1 MAAHRRFRYSRW
13 DGTQTGFDI
22 DADAVF
28 GEITD
33 DLLYHGDLN
42 AALRRLMQSG
52 FRDRNGDRV
61 QGMREL
67 MEKLRRRRKDELEK
81 YDLGGVY
88 DDIAQELRDVVDMER
103 TGLDQ
108 LAEEARQAGDQR
120 RQEITDQVVQ
130 DKNLQL
136 DMLPPDLAGQV
147 RELQQYEFTSTDA
160 REKFDE
166 LMDQLRQ
173 QLAQSYFNQ
182 MSGAMQ
188 NVSPEDMARMK
199 DMFAE
204 LNSLLE
210 MRERGEDTQPA
221 FEQFMERYGDFFPEG
236 PENLDELLEIMAQRM
251 AAMQSMLNSMTPEQR
266 AQLQGLSE
274 QLLEDMDLR
283 WQVDQLSTHLQSLFP
298 QMGWDRRYDF
308 SGQDPLGFAE
318 AAQLMQDLGDMDQ
331 LENLLRGAASPGALA
346 EVDID
351 RARELLGDDAAQSL
365 DRMSEMAKMLE
376 DAGLIENREGRF
388 ELTPR
393 GIRKIG
399 SNALA
404 DLFKKLTR
412 DRMGTHVIER
422 TGAGHERAYETK
434 AYEFGDPFNLHIER
448 TVRNAIQRTGGGTP
462 VRLSPDDFEIE
473 RTEHLTKTS
482 TVLMLDLSL
491 SMPMRDNFLPAKKV
505 AMALH
510 SLITSQFPRDYMGI
524 VGFSSV
530 ARELKPEDLP
540 EVSWDFVYGTNM
552 QHGFMLSRR
561 LLARQGGTKQ
571 IIMITDGEPTAH
583 FEPGMAEPFFS
594 YPPVRETVD
603 ATLREVARC
612 TREDIRINTFML
624 DATSYLKAFVEKLS
638 QMNGG
643 RAFFTTPETLGD
655 YVLVDFVEHRTRR
668 RGSRRRALRPQALTA
683 PPRSSGSG
691 DGPGLRS
698 AERRP
703 QIRHSLHR
711 SPCAGGRAQSTAQD
725 VASQC
730 TTTRSPSWAAN
741 GSVRVTWS
749 ADPSTAPSP
758 AGPPPPSLD
767 TWTR

>member
-1 MAAHRRFRYSRW
+1 MPWRRSVPRFRYSRW
-13 DGTQTGFDI
+13 DGSQTGFEI
-22 DADAVF
+22 DADSVF

-52 FRDRNGDRV
+52 FRDRNGERV
-61 QGMREL
+61 QGMREM
-67 MEKLRRRRKDELEK
+67 MEKLRRRRRDQLEK

-103 TGLDQ
+103 GGLDE
-108 LAEEARQAGDQR
+108 LAEEARQSGDAR
-120 RQEITDQVVQ
+120 RQEITEQVVQ
-130 DKNLQL
+130 DKNMQL
-136 DMLPPDLAGQV
+136 DLLPPDLAGQV
-147 RELQQYEFTSTDA
+147 RELSEYEWTSSEA
-160 REKFDE
+160 REKFEE
-166 LMDQLRQ
+166 LMEQLRQ
-173 QLAQSYFNQ
+173 QLVKSYFNQ
-182 MSGAMQ
+182 MSGAMS
-188 NVSPEDMARMK
+188 NVSPEDIARMK

-204 LNSLLE
+204 LNQMLE
-210 MRERGEDTQPA
+210 MREQGEDTQPA
-221 FEQFMERYGDFFPEG
+221 FEEFMQRYGDFFPEN
-236 PENLDELLEIMAQRM
+236 PQTLDELLEIMAQRM

-266 AQLQGLSE
+266 AQLQGLAD
-274 QLLEDMDLR
+274 QLMEDMDLR
-283 WQVDQLSTHLQSLFP
+283 WQADQLGQHLQQLFP

-318 AAQLMQDLGDMDQ
+318 AAQLMNELGDLDQ
-331 LENLLRGAASPGALA
+331 LENVMRGATNPGALA

-365 DRMSEMAKMLE
+365 DRMSDLAKMLE
-376 DAGLIENREGRF
+376 DAGLIENKEGRY

-399 SNALA
+399 ANALS
-404 DLFKKLTR
+404 DLFKKLSN

-434 AYEFGDPFNLHIER
+434 PYEFGDPFNLQIER

-473 RTEHLTKTS
+473 RTENLTKTS

-491 SMPMRDNFLPAKKV
+491 SMPMRDNFLAAKKV

-561 LLARQGGTKQ
+561 MLARQGGTKQ

-612 TREDIRINTFML
+612 TREAIRINTFML
-624 DATSYLKAFVEKLS
+624 DATGYLKTFVEKLT

-655 YVLVDFVEHRTRR
+655 YVLVDFVEHRTAR
-668 RGSRRRALRPQALTA
+668 RGSRSR
-683 PPRSSGSG
+683 
-691 DGPGLRS
+691 
-698 AERRP
+698 
-703 QIRHSLHR
+703 
-711 SPCAGGRAQSTAQD
+711 
-725 VASQC
+725 
-730 TTTRSPSWAAN
+730 
-741 GSVRVTWS
+741 
-749 ADPSTAPSP
+749 
-758 AGPPPPSLD
+758 
-767 TWTR
+767 